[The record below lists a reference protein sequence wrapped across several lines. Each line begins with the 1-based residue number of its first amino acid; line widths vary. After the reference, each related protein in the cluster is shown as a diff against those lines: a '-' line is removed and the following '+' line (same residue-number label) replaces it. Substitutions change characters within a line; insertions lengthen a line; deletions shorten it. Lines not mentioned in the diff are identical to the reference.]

1 MSSFLRSYDDE
12 INLDLEGDDDELL
25 VIAFEYCEG
34 FANSQARLSLLRESG
49 WVRAIPWC
57 LKYSSAEIRCA
68 EMSS

>member
-34 FANSQARLSLLRESG
+34 ACEF
-49 WVRAIPWC
+49 
-57 LKYSSAEIRCA
+57 SSALVA
-68 EMSS
+68 T